1 MNEPRGPG
9 SQPRSGRALANQRE
23 YSNIVE
29 LAVDVDGLDVELSR
43 RIIEFHMSRHIE
55 PRHGRSTFR
64 QHQIY
69 YRWCL

>member
-43 RIIEFHMSRHIE
+43 RIMFTTR
-55 PRHGRSTFR
+55 GTFNR
-64 QHQIY
+64 DTDEVKF
-69 YRWCL
+69 LKEE